1 MPALVARVVLLGP
14 RPRLITGVFQCP
26 FVVVAGLT
34 APDAEQRAASVDRM
48 AETCPTEWAELAEQL
63 RGGRWRMWS
72 ARTTWPATEMTP
84 TGRAVT
90 VLDTPAGVVRVNE
103 PQVDAAD
110 ATDQTSLTATTPTE
124 IWLELTRLLPTDA
137 ELPPLG

>member
-1 MPALVARVVLLGP
+1 
-14 RPRLITGVFQCP
+14 
-26 FVVVAGLT
+26 
-34 APDAEQRAASVDRM
+34 
-48 AETCPTEWAELAEQL
+48 
-63 RGGRWRMWS
+63 MWS

-90 VLDTPAGVVRVNE
+90 VLDTPAGVVRVDE